1 MGIFFLRNTELIL
14 VSLFLSE
21 IFVRVDKPT
30 IQRIQIQTDTIA
42 FVPFWH
48 FKPARP
54 KLKWMASGNWRVHS
68 KVAEVWQMAH
78 FLVWRGWP
86 WKISRWKGLQSFGSP
101 SLNPSVWT
109 TLRLSLFKG
118 ITKMWAS
125 GHTCLQRL
133 LAYLSIAQ
141 CVCLGM
147 WWLSFLQEM
156 RSRPAEIFVQWPLND
171 WMLFATIILISIV
184 LTR

>member
-1 MGIFFLRNTELIL
+1 MIIL
-14 VSLFLSE
+14 SVLLLSFPSDISNRLDQNYSEWHLETGESIPKWQRYGKWLTFLSGE
-21 IFVRVDKPT
+21 E
-30 IQRIQIQTDTIA
+30 
-42 FVPFWH
+42 
-48 FKPARP
+48 
-54 KLKWMASGNWRVHS
+54 WMAMKKFKVKRSLGHS
-68 KVAEVWQMAH
+68 LWFSQCGP
-78 FLVWRGWP
+78 LSDLLC
-86 WKISRWKGLQSFGSP
+86 SRAAQKCPFQ
-101 SLNPSVWT
+101 
-109 TLRLSLFKG
+109 
-118 ITKMWAS
+118 KMLAS

-171 WMLFATIILISIV
+171 WMLFATIILISII